1 MIEENETIL
10 IEYASELYPEKLR
23 YIKNPPS
30 RLYVKGNPEILNEN
44 GIAVI
49 GSRTNTQY
57 GEKMC
62 KKFVK
67 NLVEYNINIISGLA
81 FGIDSIAHKSCLK
94 HSGKTI
100 AVLPSGLENIC
111 NATNKILI
119 NDIIANG
126 GAIISE
132 YDNNTMADYNK
143 FLERNRI
150 VAGLGIGTLVVEAG
164 YRSGT
169 SVTARFTRQSGKA
182 VFCIPS
188 SLENMKGKTTN
199 ELIQK
204 GAKLV
209 TCVEDIFEEIS
220 KINPEIVFNK
230 KEIEQK
236 DIYFDISPELLNV
249 YKEISDIPKDVNQ
262 IARKTGLSI
271 SEVNYK
277 TMMLQ
282 LEDKIIELPG
292 QRFVRN
298 QA

>member
-1 MIEENETIL
+1 MKPVI
-10 IEYASELYPEKLR
+10 IEYASELYPERLR
-23 YIKNPPS
+23 NIEKPPS
-30 RLYVKGNPEILNEN
+30 RLYILGNVEILNKI
-44 GIAVI
+44 GIAVV

-94 HSGKTI
+94 NSGKTI

-111 NATNKILI
+111 KATNKILI
-119 NDIIANG
+119 DEIIAND
-126 GAIISE
+126 GAVISE
-132 YDNNTMADYNK
+132 YENNTKADSNK

-150 VAGLGIGTLVVEAG
+150 VAGLGLGTLVVEAG

-169 SVTARFTRQSGKA
+169 SVTARFTRQNEKP

-209 TCVEDIFEEIS
+209 TCVEDIIEEIS
-220 KINPEIVFNK
+220 RINPEIVFDK
-230 KEIEQK
+230 KDIEQK

-262 IARKTGLSI
+262 IARKTGFSI
-271 SEVNYK
+271 SEINYK
-277 TMMLQ
+277 TMILQ

-292 QRFVRN
+292 KRFIRN
-298 QA
+298 LNG

>member
-1 MIEENETIL
+1 MNPII
-10 IEYASELYPEKLR
+10 IEYVSDLYPKRLRNIEK
-23 YIKNPPS
+23 PPS
-30 RLYVKGNPEILNEN
+30 RLYALGNVEILNEV
-44 GIAVI
+44 GIAVV

-62 KKFVK
+62 RKFVE

-81 FGIDSIAHKSCLK
+81 FGIDSIAHKTCLK
-94 HSGKTI
+94 NSGKTI
-100 AVLPSGLENIC
+100 AVLPSGLKNIC
-111 NATNKILI
+111 NATNKILM
-119 NDIIANG
+119 DEIIENG
-126 GAIISE
+126 GAVISE
-132 YDNNTMADYNK
+132 YENKIRADSNK

-150 VAGLGIGTLVVEAG
+150 VAGLGLGTLVVEAG

-169 SVTARFTRQSGKA
+169 SVTARFTHQNEKP

-188 SLENMKGKTTN
+188 SLENVKGKTTN

-209 TCVEDIFEEIS
+209 TCIEDIIEEIS
-220 KINPEIVFNK
+220 KIDSKTIFCKRN
-230 KEIEQK
+230 IERK
-236 DIYFDISPELLNV
+236 NIDYDIPIEFLNV
-249 YKEISDIPKDVNQ
+249 YKKISDIPKDINQ
-262 IARKTGLSI
+262 ISRETGLSI

-277 TMMLQ
+277 TMILQ

-298 QA
+298 LN

>member
-1 MIEENETIL
+1 MKPII
-10 IEYASELYPEKLR
+10 IEYADKLYPERLR
-23 YIKNPPS
+23 NIKKPPS
-30 RLYVKGNPEILNEN
+30 RLYCLGNVKILNEI
-44 GIAVI
+44 GIAVV

-94 HSGKTI
+94 NSGKTI

-119 NDIIANG
+119 DEIIANG
-126 GAIISE
+126 GSVISE
-132 YDNNTMADYNK
+132 YENNTEADYNK

-169 SVTARFTRQSGKA
+169 SVTARFTRENEKT

-199 ELIQK
+199 ELIQR

-209 TCVEDIFEEIS
+209 TCIEDIIEVIS
-220 KINPEIVFNK
+220 KINPEIVFHK
-230 KEIEQK
+230 KDIKQK

-249 YKEISDIPKDVNQ
+249 YKKISDIPKDVNK
-262 IARKTGLSI
+262 IARETGLSI

-277 TMMLQ
+277 MMMLQ
-282 LEDKIIELPG
+282 LEDKIVELPG
-292 QRFVRN
+292 QRFIIN
-298 QA
+298 QS

>member
-1 MIEENETIL
+1 MKPVI
-10 IEYASELYPEKLR
+10 IEYASELYPERLKN
-23 YIKNPPS
+23 IKKPPS
-30 RLYVKGNPEILNEN
+30 RLYVLGNVEILNEI
-44 GIAVI
+44 GIAVV

-94 HSGKTI
+94 NSGKTI
-100 AVLPSGLENIC
+100 AVLPSGLENTC

-126 GAIISE
+126 GAVISE
-132 YDNNTMADYNK
+132 YDNNTKADYNK

-169 SVTARFTRQSGKA
+169 SVTAKFTHQNEKP

-209 TCVEDIFEEIS
+209 TCIEDIIEEIS
-220 KINPEIVFNK
+220 KINPGIIFSK

-236 DIYFDISPELLNV
+236 DIYFDISPELINV

-282 LEDKIIELPG
+282 VEDKIIELPG
-292 QRFVRN
+292 QRFVRS
-298 QA
+298 